1 MKPFL
6 LTLLISLSAASVP
19 AESGSLADDA
29 SAFAQMDSVKKQ
41 IIATALDLTPGQ
53 CEVFWP
59 LYDAYQQELRL
70 ISARRSRLPLLFA
83 GEQESLSEESARD
96 VMNAFLDL
104 ETERIALWQSALEKF
119 SEVLPARAVL
129 KFLQL
134 EIKIESNFYADIVK
148 YLSAPPSALPL
159 SEGLTR

>member
-70 ISARRSRLPLLFA
+70 IWTRRSRLPFLFA
-83 GEQESLSEESARD
+83 GEQESLSEESARG

-104 ETERIALWQSALEKF
+104 ETERIALRQSALEKF
-119 SEVLPARAVL
+119 SAVLPARAVL

-134 EIKIESNFYADIVK
+134 EIQIESNSYADIVK
-148 YLSAPPSALPL
+148 YLSVPPSALPL
-159 SEGLTR
+159 SEALTR

>member
-1 MKPFL
+1 MKPLL
-6 LTLLISLSAASVP
+6 LTLLIGLSAVFASAENGSLSI
-19 AESGSLADDA
+19 DA
-29 SAFAQMDSVKKQ
+29 SPFAQMGSVKKQ
-41 IIATALDLTPGQ
+41 IIATALDLTPDQ

-70 ISARRSRLPLLFA
+70 IWTKRSRLPFLFA
-83 GEQESLSEESARD
+83 GEQESLSEESARG

-104 ETERIALWQSALEKF
+104 ETERIALRQSALEKF
-119 SEVLPARAVL
+119 SGVLPARAVL
-129 KFLQL
+129 KYLQL

-148 YLSAPPSALPL
+148 YLNVSPSAMPL